1 MMKNQKLIQK
11 ILSGKS
17 DANINFND
25 LVNLLLSLGFVVRI
39 KGSHHV
45 FRKEGIE
52 EKINLQ
58 RDDKNA
64 KPYQVKQVRNIFLRY
79 TFLTKEE

>member
-1 MMKNQKLIQK
+1 MKNQKLIQK

-64 KPYQVKQVRNIFLRY
+64 KPYQVNPV
-79 TFLTKEE
+79 E

>member
-1 MMKNQKLIQK
+1 MKNQKLIQK

-25 LVNLLLSLGFVVRI
+25 LVNLLQSLGFVVRI

-45 FRKEGIE
+45 FRKERIE

-64 KPYQVKQVRNIFLRY
+64 KPYQVNPV
-79 TFLTKEE
+79 E

>member
-64 KPYQVKQVRNIFLRY
+64 KPYQVNPV
-79 TFLTKEE
+79 E